1 MNKLT
6 ANFTSLLAGV
16 HIISQRN
23 LLEGELLRQNYDDD
37 LQ

>member
-16 HIISQRN
+16 QIISQRN